1 MELTIQN
8 LIKNHSNNLGKNFK
22 QKLVSQVEKNLESIL
37 SISNPELKENNK
49 VEYTLT
55 NNTSRLELNKNKN
68 ELIDFLKKDL
78 ENDNISIEV
87 KVNKLKEKKFIY
99 TPTEKYDKLKKLN
112 PNIETLR
119 KEFKLNL

>member
-1 MELTIQN
+1 MATAFNTTRI
-8 LIKNHSNNLGKNFK
+8 
-22 QKLVSQVEKNLESIL
+22 

-78 ENDNISIEV
+78 KNDNISIEV

>member
-1 MELTIQN
+1 MKKFQ
-8 LIKNHSNNLGKNFK
+8 IKISNSGR
-22 QKLVSQVEKNLESIL
+22 KNLESIL

-55 NNTSRLELNKNKN
+55 NNTSKLELNKNKN

-78 ENDNISIEV
+78 KNDNISIEV

>member
-1 MELTIQN
+1 MNNNRQ
-8 LIKNHSNNLGKNFK
+8 LIKSFFKSRSISGPSAALVNHQLGSFNDF
-22 QKLVSQVEKNLESIL
+22 LPHEKNSA
-37 SISNPELKENNK
+37 PWMQR
-49 VEYTLT
+49 VV
-55 NNTSRLELNKNKN
+55 
-68 ELIDFLKKDL
+68 
-78 ENDNISIEV
+78 DNISIEV